1 MLKLSSLVEC
11 TGVISPSA
19 YIAGSSAGLIW
30 LMMASD
36 VVPNPTPPA
45 INAKFVPCFLLQCPA
60 PCLVLGRSFRPSREA
75 ADPTLEN
82 MEGIAGLICL
92 YPSGEAWSAGVTL
105 FLLLYLD
112 FLFLLAMSDQIK
124 YLVHQG
130 HLAVR
135 ASLVA
140 SATFLNI
147 LLLRT
152 PTYIKLLY
160 SLCLL

>member
-1 MLKLSSLVEC
+1 
-11 TGVISPSA
+11 
-19 YIAGSSAGLIW
+19 
-30 LMMASD
+30 MASD
-36 VVPNPTPPA
+36 AVPNPTPPA
-45 INAKFVPCFLLQCPA
+45 INAKLVPCFLLQCPG
-60 PCLVLGRSFRPSREA
+60 PCLTLGRSFRPSREA

-82 MEGIAGLICL
+82 MEGIAGLICV
-92 YPSGEAWSAGVTL
+92 YRPGEAWSAGVTL
-105 FLLLYLD
+105 CELLYLD
-112 FLFLLAMSDQIK
+112 FLFLLVTSVQMK

-160 SLCLL
+160 LLRLL